1 METTTAMTR
10 HKMRSFHDVTKH
22 IGETRRPKQQKVMQE
37 AQDYAVL
44 QTDETSDLN
53 YFVMSVPKNLSR
65 NEKIQRIAILANKV
79 TDVEESDVI
88 CMAMWIPSDTRN
100 AKACTQC

>member
-1 METTTAMTR
+1 
-10 HKMRSFHDVTKH
+10 
-22 IGETRRPKQQKVMQE
+22 
-37 AQDYAVL
+37 
-44 QTDETSDLN
+44 LN

-65 NEKIQRIAILANKV
+65 NEKIQRIGILANKV